1 MASNLRV
8 DSIVPSTSANVSIG
22 TATGGVTIPGDLGIA
37 GALTYEDVTN
47 IDSVGVITARSGIN
61 VSSGDINVSSGKIGI
76 SSIIP
81 ASKFTV
87 KGGSIFVG
95 DNNMHGGSA
104 GVIEYGGNSG
114 HFDLKSYGM
123 GGQTY
128 IRMFTSNSGSNVEKL
143 RINNDG
149 TVYFRGSSS
158 SDNHR
163 LQIRVN
169 DTDTEFR
176 GSSNSTTNK
185 GFAFYSSNTNAS
197 EKLRIKSD
205 GKVNITPGGSL
216 SGSHP
221 PGDLNIVGTN
231 FLTMT
236 PNDNANASD
245 NEVLGVVA
253 FLPYAAG
260 SIAAASAKI
269 EAVAESGQSGSSN
282 ATSLRFYNK
291 NSSTGPGNSGIE
303 RMRITSNANGTG
315 ALYINQT
322 SEVSGANSHLVVNNS
337 VAIVS
342 GSTFRSFYMSGN
354 GNAYF
359 WNGSNQPY
367 ISSGGSFTNASDVS
381 LKKDITDLTY
391 GIDVLKNLK
400 PRKYKMKADDK
411 EQIGFIAQEVEADVP
426 EVVEASETPNGDQ
439 HKGLAYGN
447 LTAVLTKA
455 LQEAVTKIETLEAKV
470 AALEGS

>member
-8 DSIVPSTSANVSIG
+8 DSIVPATGSSVSIG

-37 GALTYEDVTN
+37 GVLTYEDVTN
-47 IDSVGVITARSGIN
+47 VDSIGVITARSGIN
-61 VSSGDINVSSGKIGI
+61 GPSVLSIKTGGTERLHISSSG
-76 SSIIP
+76 
-81 ASKFTV
+81 V
-87 KGGSIFVG
+87 KQIKNGNLNILSTYIDFSGSISTPSTAAAIYRPA
-95 DNNMHGGSA
+95 DNTLA
-104 GVIEYGGNSG
+104 
-114 HFDLKSYGM
+114 F
-123 GGQTY
+123 
-128 IRMFTSNSGSNVEKL
+128 
-143 RINNDG
+143 
-149 TVYFRGSSS
+149 
-158 SDNHR
+158 
-163 LQIRVN
+163 
-169 DTDTEFR
+169 
-176 GSSNSTTNK
+176 ST
-185 GFAFYSSNTNAS
+185 ANT
-197 EKLRIKSD
+197 EKLRIKND

>member
-8 DSIVPSTSANVSIG
+8 DSIVPATGSSVSIG

-37 GALTYEDVTN
+37 GVLTYEDVTN
-47 IDSVGVITARSGIN
+47 VDSIGVITARSGIN
-61 VSSGDINVSSGKIGI
+61 GPSVLSIKTGGTERLLISSSG
-76 SSIIP
+76 
-81 ASKFTV
+81 V
-87 KGGSIFVG
+87 KQIKNGNLNILSTYIDFSGSISTPSTAAAIYRPA
-95 DNNMHGGSA
+95 DNTLA
-104 GVIEYGGNSG
+104 
-114 HFDLKSYGM
+114 F
-123 GGQTY
+123 
-128 IRMFTSNSGSNVEKL
+128 
-143 RINNDG
+143 
-149 TVYFRGSSS
+149 
-158 SDNHR
+158 
-163 LQIRVN
+163 
-169 DTDTEFR
+169 
-176 GSSNSTTNK
+176 ST
-185 GFAFYSSNTNAS
+185 ANT
-197 EKLRIKSD
+197 EKLRIKND

-391 GIDVLKNLK
+391 GINVLKNLK

>member
-8 DSIVPSTSANVSIG
+8 DTILPSTGTSLGIG
-22 TATGGVTIPGDLGIA
+22 TANGSITVNGSVNSLNVSGNLGVGGV
-37 GALTYEDVTN
+37 LTYEDVTN
-47 IDSVGVITARSGIN
+47 VDSVGVITARGGIRIGATGANTLISGTAT
-61 VSSGDINVSSGKIGI
+61 GIGI
-76 SSIIP
+76 GEDSPDSLLHIGKGTNADDGAVTLTI
-81 ASKFTV
+81 
-87 KGGSIFVG
+87 GGSSVNTRQSTITKNNVG
-95 DNNMHGGSA
+95 S
-104 GVIEYGGNSG
+104 GNRA
-114 HFDLKSYGM
+114 LE
-123 GGQTY
+123 
-128 IRMFTSNSGSNVEKL
+128 IRAAT
-143 RINNDG
+143 
-149 TVYFRGSSS
+149 GSSDETIKFF
-158 SDNHR
+158 SDATTE
-163 LQIRVN
+163 RV
-169 DTDTEFR
+169 
-176 GSSNSTTNK
+176 S
-185 GFAFYSSNTNAS
+185 
-197 EKLRIKSD
+197 IKSD
-205 GKVNITPGGSL
+205 GKVNITPGGAL

-337 VAIVS
+337 VAIVT

-391 GIDVLKNLK
+391 GINVLKNLK

-470 AALEGS
+470 ATLEGS

>member
-1 MASNLRV
+1 MASELRV
-8 DSIVPSTSANVSIG
+8 DKIIPSSGASIG
-22 TATGGVTIPGDLGIA
+22 IGT
-37 GALTYEDVTN
+37 TN
-47 IDSVGVITARSGIN
+47 GTTTVVNNLSVGSSVTASAFYGDGSNLTGAGPTLTNGADNRVITA
-61 VSSGDINVSSGKIGI
+61 SSASAIQGESSLTYDALELHVNN
-76 SSIIP
+76 
-81 ASKFTV
+81 ASPKLKLT
-87 KGGSIFVG
+87 
-95 DNNMHGGSA
+95 DTD
-104 GVIEYGGNSG
+104 NSG
-114 HFDLKSYGM
+114 VVHLKNV
-123 GGQTY
+123 GGVGILTTTDAT
-128 IRMFTSNSGSNVEKL
+128 IFETA
-143 RINNDG
+143 G
-149 TVYFRGSSS
+149 TER
-158 SDNHR
+158 
-163 LQIRVN
+163 
-169 DTDTEFR
+169 
-176 GSSNSTTNK
+176 
-185 GFAFYSSNTNAS
+185 
-197 EKLRIKSD
+197 LRIKSD
-205 GKVNITPGGSL
+205 GKVNITSGGAL

-291 NSSTGPGNSGIE
+291 NSSTGPGNSGTE

-315 ALYINQT
+315 AVYINQT
-322 SEVSGANSHLVVNNS
+322 SEVSGANSHLVVNNA
-337 VAIVS
+337 VAIVT
-342 GSTFRSFYMSGN
+342 GSTFRSFYLSGN

>member
-1 MASNLRV
+1 MTSKIVVNNIESDTGISSVTFTSNITGEDSTQNISGINSITANTFYGDGSGLTGAGPTLSSGSNDRV
-8 DSIVPSTSANVSIG
+8 I
-22 TATGGVTIPGDLGIA
+22 TATGANALLGEANLTFSGSVLNINGTSDDTPLMIDTA
-37 GALTYEDVTN
+37 NNNGAHLRFRKD
-47 IDSVGVITARSGIN
+47 
-61 VSSGDINVSSGKIGI
+61 
-76 SSIIP
+76 
-81 ASKFTV
+81 
-87 KGGSIFVG
+87 GSNQHFVG
-95 DNNMHGGSA
+95 SGGGFGLGDKEDLSFRAYDNLLFST
-104 GVIEYGGNSG
+104 GNS
-114 HFDLKSYGM
+114 S
-123 GGQTY
+123 
-128 IRMFTSNSGSNVEKL
+128 
-143 RINNDG
+143 
-149 TVYFRGSSS
+149 
-158 SDNHR
+158 
-163 LQIRVN
+163 
-169 DTDTEFR
+169 TER
-176 GSSNSTTNK
+176 
-185 GFAFYSSNTNAS
+185 
-197 EKLRIKSD
+197 LRIKSD
-205 GKVNITPGGSL
+205 GKVNITPGGAL

-245 NEVLGVVA
+245 NEVLGVIA

-303 RMRITSNANGTG
+303 RMRLTSNANGTG

-455 LQEAVTKIETLEAKV
+455 LQEAVTKIEKLEAEVNNLK
-470 AALEGS
+470 GS

>member
-8 DSIVPSTSANVSIG
+8 DSIVPSTSGNVSIG

-37 GALTYEDVTN
+37 GVLTYEDVTN
-47 IDSVGVITARSGIN
+47 VDSIGVITARSGIN
-61 VSSGDINVSSGKIGI
+61 GPSVLSIKTGGTERLHITSSG
-76 SSIIP
+76 
-81 ASKFTV
+81 V
-87 KGGSIFVG
+87 KQIKNGNLNILSTYIDFSGSISTPSTAAAIYRPV
-95 DNNMHGGSA
+95 DNTLA
-104 GVIEYGGNSG
+104 
-114 HFDLKSYGM
+114 F
-123 GGQTY
+123 
-128 IRMFTSNSGSNVEKL
+128 
-143 RINNDG
+143 
-149 TVYFRGSSS
+149 
-158 SDNHR
+158 
-163 LQIRVN
+163 
-169 DTDTEFR
+169 
-176 GSSNSTTNK
+176 ST
-185 GFAFYSSNTNAS
+185 ANT

-367 ISSGGSFTNASDVS
+367 ISSGGNFTNASDIS

-400 PRKYKMKADDK
+400 PRKYKMKLDDK
-411 EQIGFIAQEVEADVP
+411 EQIGFIAQEVESFIP
-426 EVVEASETPNGDQ
+426 EVVDIGETPDGTE

>member
-8 DSIVPSTSANVSIG
+8 DSIVPSTSGNVSIG

-37 GALTYEDVTN
+37 GVLTYEDVTN
-47 IDSVGVITARSGIN
+47 VDSIGVITARSGIN
-61 VSSGDINVSSGKIGI
+61 GPSVLSIKTGGTERLLISSSG
-76 SSIIP
+76 
-81 ASKFTV
+81 V
-87 KGGSIFVG
+87 KQIKNGNLNILSTYIDFSGSISTPSTAAAIYRPA
-95 DNNMHGGSA
+95 DNTLA
-104 GVIEYGGNSG
+104 
-114 HFDLKSYGM
+114 F
-123 GGQTY
+123 
-128 IRMFTSNSGSNVEKL
+128 
-143 RINNDG
+143 
-149 TVYFRGSSS
+149 
-158 SDNHR
+158 
-163 LQIRVN
+163 
-169 DTDTEFR
+169 
-176 GSSNSTTNK
+176 ST
-185 GFAFYSSNTNAS
+185 ANT
-197 EKLRIKSD
+197 EKLRIKND

-455 LQEAVTKIETLEAKV
+455 LQEAVTKIEKLEAEVNDLK
-470 AALEGS
+470 GS

>member
-1 MASNLRV
+1 MTSKIVVNNIEADAGVSTVTFNSNISVGNSVTATSFHGDGSNLTGAGPTLTNGADNRV
-8 DSIVPSTSANVSIG
+8 V
-22 TATGGVTIPGDLGIA
+22 TATGANALNAETGV
-37 GALTYEDVTN
+37 
-47 IDSVGVITARSGIN
+47 VITSDSELIVGMTGGGGATPDARLQVRGDTFAKAQIQVLSTHNDDNPASLQISKSRSSGNTILGDNDDIGQIN
-61 VSSGDINVSSGKIGI
+61 FGGNDGNGYHNVGRIMVSSSGEGNGNDDL
-76 SSIIP
+76 P
-81 ASKFTV
+81 TMMRFFTTA
-87 KGGSIFVG
+87 
-95 DNNMHGGSA
+95 NGSA
-104 GVIEYGGNSG
+104 S
-114 HFDLKSYGM
+114 L
-123 GGQTY
+123 
-128 IRMFTSNSGSNVEKL
+128 
-143 RINNDG
+143 
-149 TVYFRGSSS
+149 
-158 SDNHR
+158 
-163 LQIRVN
+163 
-169 DTDTEFR
+169 TER
-176 GSSNSTTNK
+176 
-185 GFAFYSSNTNAS
+185 
-197 EKLRIKSD
+197 LRIKSD
-205 GKVNITPGGSL
+205 GKVNITPGGAL

-337 VAIVS
+337 VAIVT

-391 GIDVLKNLK
+391 GINVLKNLK